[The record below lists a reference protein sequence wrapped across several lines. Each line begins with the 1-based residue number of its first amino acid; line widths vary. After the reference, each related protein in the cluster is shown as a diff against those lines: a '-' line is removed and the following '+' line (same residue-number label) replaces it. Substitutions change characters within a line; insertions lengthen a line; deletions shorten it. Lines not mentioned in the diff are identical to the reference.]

1 MCVDKMVT
9 FHHVCVNCN
18 QFLHLICGVVNE
30 DDQLYCNKCASSLRN
45 SPIIDFET
53 LPDTAKETVA
63 EEQAGASSD
72 CQNTPTSGNQMR
84 SSSNLQNTSGF
95 LNNTRNNP
103 GKAKSSSA
111 PPKTTSRNK
120 QKSQGCEAR
129 IGVGQHVKIERSNLY
144 HILKTSEQR
153 QCLPHGIASNY
164 CSFGTVVA
172 GGGVKTA
179 KKGWDVMFD
188 VLPAGDNIVGNITRS
203 KLTVLAPGDEESAE
217 QINNSTQ
224 AELMEEIMRE
234 DKVKLTP
241 ATKSQKE
248 FMKLSDETL
257 KAATSFAMFWGK
269 GNDDFVLWEILSD
282 TDYIT
287 DNNFKPPDTAN
298 VIDPKFDFA
307 TDDIA

>member
-1 MCVDKMVT
+1 
-9 FHHVCVNCN
+9 
-18 QFLHLICGVVNE
+18 
-30 DDQLYCNKCASSLRN
+30 
-45 SPIIDFET
+45 
-53 LPDTAKETVA
+53 LPDTTEETVA

-72 CQNTPTSGNQMR
+72 CQNTPTSGIKWEPAVIFKI
-84 SSSNLQNTSGF
+84 LLAPCITPE
-95 LNNTRNNP
+95 TP
-103 GKAKSSSA
+103 GAKSSSA
-111 PPKTTSRNK
+111 PPKTTSRKK
-120 QKSQGCEAR
+120 QKSQGGEAR
-129 IGVGQHVKIERSNLY
+129 IGVGIGKRVKIECSNLY
-144 HILKTSEQR
+144 HILKTSEQC

-164 CSFGTVVA
+164 CYFGTVVA

-188 VLPAGDNIVGNITRS
+188 VLPAGDNIVGNVTQS

-224 AELMEEIMRE
+224 AEVMKEIMRE

-241 ATKSQKE
+241 ATKSQQE
-248 FMKLSDETL
+248 FMKLSDDTL
-257 KAATSFAMFWGK
+257 KAATSLDMFWGK

-298 VIDPKFDFA
+298 VINPKFDFT
-307 TDDIA
+307 TDDIAQNFFQYVFCSIVSHAKIIDKYLSNQHAPYFETVQNDKIVF